1 MGGTNALYALGVP
14 VAGIVLQRFIAGFDV
29 PSVAAPRHDVRAVKQ
44 ASTYL
49 VRDGDVA
56 TLRDSG
62 VWHAPP

>member
-29 PSVAAPRHDVRAVKQ
+29 PSVAAPRHDVQVKQ